1 MGFELPIKNIPVLS
15 RNTKGVIL
23 MRFKSDEDKLNAMT
37 IIDQANQIEETKPD
51 SIKKDSKSPI
61 KTAKV

>member
-1 MGFELPIKNIPVLS
+1 
-15 RNTKGVIL
+15 

-51 SIKKDSKSPI
+51 SIKDSKSPI